1 MPEPRTAVQMCE
13 TPRGIM
19 VHGGFAFTNTKGEEV
34 STLAAN
40 YFAEFSICSVLPP
53 SYAAAAQLK
62 VALLTHGHATGGG
75 AGGAL
80 ETVFVA

>member
-40 YFAEFSICSVLPP
+40 YFAEFPICSVLPR
-53 SYAAAAQLK
+53 YAAAAQLK
-62 VALLTHGHATGGG
+62 VALLTLGHATGGG

-80 ETVFVA
+80 ETVCVA